1 MELIRKAFYPVL
13 AIVGVVLLWT
23 VLFSANAR
31 QCIRSGG
38 VVFRDGCNIMVK
50 KHLVPVPAPSRFL
63 REID

>member
-1 MELIRKAFYPVL
+1 MELFRKAFYPVL

-38 VVFRDGCNIMVK
+38 VVVRDGCSVMVK
-50 KHLVPVPAPSRFL
+50 KHLIPVPVQPDSSTK
-63 REID
+63 